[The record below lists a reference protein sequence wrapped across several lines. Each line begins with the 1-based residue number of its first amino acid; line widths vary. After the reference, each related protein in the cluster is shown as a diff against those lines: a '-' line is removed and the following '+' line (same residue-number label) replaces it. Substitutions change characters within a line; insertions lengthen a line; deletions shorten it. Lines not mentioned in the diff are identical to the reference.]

1 MSDEQSGGPIK
12 KGRGCFFYGCLTL
25 VILLL
30 VGAAGLYL
38 GVRYAINKVVAQYTD
53 STPMKL
59 PTPDQVSAA
68 EVKALQDRVKTFK
81 EALDAG
87 KSAEPLVLEE
97 RDINAL
103 ISGSPDLA
111 RFKDS
116 LHVSLVGDQI
126 KGQVSLPLDTLGF
139 SRFAGRYLNGAATLK
154 ASLENGVLIVTIESL
169 NVKGKDVPEQFMGA
183 LRKQNM
189 AQEVYKDPKT
199 AETMRKLETIQV
211 QDGRL
216 TIKAKEPK

>member
-1 MSDEQSGGPIK
+1 MSNEQVK

-25 VILLL
+25 VIILL
-30 VGAAGLYL
+30 VGAAGLYF
-38 GVRYAINKVVAQYTD
+38 GVRYAINKVVANYTD
-53 STPMKL
+53 TVPMKL
-59 PTPDQVSAA
+59 PALEAVSATELA
-68 EVKALQDRVKTFK
+68 ALQDRVKNFK
-81 EALDAG
+81 DALDAG

-103 ISGSPDLA
+103 IAGSPDFA

-169 NVKGKDVPEQFMGA
+169 NVKGNDVPEQIMSQ

-189 AQEVYKDPKT
+189 AQEAYKDPKT

-211 QDGRL
+211 QDGHL
-216 TIKAKEPK
+216 TIKAKEPR